1 VTYSDLH
8 HAVQVGGTESHFIKN
23 RFLTDK
29 DKNKPPLNLAGSNCK
44 YYINNNYF
52 WKNGSTNIAAQYG
65 PVPNNQWKLI
75 KTLGGG
81 MVTKVTNEI
90 HIGGSYNSDVK
101 THCKMRFF
109 YSDGTT
115 NDVEKVRH
123 NSYRSNGQGW
133 GGQTYTNPHPT
144 KPVRKIQVHLHSKDN
159 GHEKNTVVH
168 RSDGGSNVA
177 GPVGDVVVSDSKKTA
192 IHNNLFRRPDENA
205 HCIFI
210 ANAPDDG
217 LTIHGN
223 AFWRDSGTW
232 RVHAVNAPAGGECSH
247 NFFHSANTG
256 HTVTGGI
263 AHFDN
268 VLGGDPKFNTTTW
281 ALGAGSVLLNKGPEE
296 PQFNDHDGS
305 RNDIGNRGGHA
316 YDPTGTTS
324 VNPVVL
330 SGTQNIIRMNVGATT
345 PIQIKARAAVATP
358 AN

>member
-1 VTYSDLH
+1 L
-8 HAVQVGGTESHFIKN
+8 EERFI
-23 RFLTDK
+23 
-29 DKNKPPLNLAGSNCK
+29 
-44 YYINNNYF
+44 INDI
-52 WKNGSTNIAAQYG
+52 SIR

-123 NSYRSNGQGW
+123 NSYRSSGQGW
-133 GGQTYTNPHPT
+133 GGQTYTNPYPT
-144 KPVRKIQVHLHSKDN
+144 KPVRKIEVHLYSQDN
-159 GHEKNTVVH
+159 GYEKNTVVH
-168 RSDGGSNVA
+168 CSGGGSST
-177 GPVGDVVVSDSKKTA
+177 GEILVSDSKKTA
-192 IHNNLFRRPDENA
+192 IHNNLFRRSDENA
-205 HCIFI
+205 HCIYI
-210 ANAPDDG
+210 GNAPDNG
-217 LTIHGN
+217 LTILGN

-268 VLGGDPKFNTTTW
+268 ILGGDPKIDGTHST
-281 ALGAGSVLLNKGPEE
+281 LLPGSPLIDAGPEE
-296 PQFNDHDGS
+296 PQFDDHDGS
-305 RNDIGNRGGHA
+305 RNDISFKGGHA
-316 YDPTGTTS
+316 YDPTGTSS

-345 PIQIKARAAVATP
+345 PTAR
-358 AN
+358 